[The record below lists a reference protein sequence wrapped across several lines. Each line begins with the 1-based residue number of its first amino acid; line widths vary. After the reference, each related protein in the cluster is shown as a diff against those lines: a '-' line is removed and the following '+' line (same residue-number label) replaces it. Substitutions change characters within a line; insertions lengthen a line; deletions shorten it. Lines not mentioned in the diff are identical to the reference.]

1 MSGSADDPGR
11 LRARTGR
18 RGRRSAFH
26 RPRRA
31 MRRDLAQLVCAV
43 TGLALGVLVPRLSL
57 GPEVDAGPVVT
68 LLFTLGFGVISLVS
82 IIYSMLFLVIQ
93 FSATTFTP
101 RLGLFRDD
109 PIVWRAFA
117 FTVGVFVFSIT
128 SGLAVGA
135 RRATV
140 STLVPGTAMV
150 LTLVA
155 LALIRSLQAG
165 AFQSI
170 QLGHS
175 LTAIAAR
182 AHRLFDDL
190 YVRPYTPA
198 ADPASDRDTGPG
210 TAPPPPAAGTTTTVL
225 WSGPAAVIQQ
235 IDVRSLVGAARE
247 RDCRIAFLVPPGTTV
262 SRGMALAEVTGGE
275 VPEAVLR
282 GALETGVE
290 RTFDQ
295 DPDLPFRLLADIA
308 LRALSPAV
316 NDPATAVESLD
327 RIEDLLNRLVG
338 RELSIGQFTDGTG
351 RLRVTVPVPDW
362 ERYLRTAVDDVLYA
376 ATGSPMA
383 LRRMHDLLA
392 RLAERAPESRRG
404 PVRDRLRWVDR
415 AGRERYPLI
424 WPGGVSP
431 GGPSPTP
438 RSA

>member
-1 MSGSADDPGR
+1 MSGSADGPGHI
-11 LRARTGR
+11 RARERR
-18 RGRRSAFH
+18 RGRGSSFH

-43 TGLALGVLVPRLSL
+43 AGLALGVLVPRISL
-57 GPEVDAGPVVT
+57 GPQVDAGPVVT

-82 IIYSMLFLVIQ
+82 IIYSMLFLVVQ

-135 RRATV
+135 RKATV

-150 LTLVA
+150 FTLIA
-155 LALIRSLQAG
+155 LALMRSLQTG

-175 LTAIAAR
+175 LTAIATR

-190 YVRPYTPA
+190 YVRPYDPGADA
-198 ADPASDRDTGPG
+198 AS
-210 TAPPPPAAGTTTTVL
+210 PPAAAGATAVL
-225 WSGPAAVIQQ
+225 WSGPAVVVQQ
-235 IDVRSLVGAARE
+235 IDVRALVGAARE
-247 RDCRIAFLVPPGTTV
+247 RDCSIAFLVPPGTTV
-262 SRGMALAEVTGGE
+262 SRGMTLAEVTGGD
-275 VPEAVLR
+275 VSEAVLR

-327 RIEDLLNRLVG
+327 RIEDLLTLLAG
-338 RELSIGQFTDGTG
+338 RELSVGHFTDAAG

-362 ERYLRTAVDDVLYA
+362 ERYLRTAVDDLLYA
-376 ATGSPMA
+376 AAGSPMA
-383 LRRMHDLLA
+383 LRRMHDLLG

-404 PVRDRLRWVDR
+404 VVRDRLHWVDR
-415 AGRERYPLI
+415 SGRERYPLT
-424 WPGGVSP
+424 WPAPEAG
-431 GGPSPTP
+431 
-438 RSA
+438 

>member
-1 MSGSADDPGR
+1 
-11 LRARTGR
+11 
-18 RGRRSAFH
+18 
-26 RPRRA
+26 

-57 GPEVDAGPVVT
+57 GPQVDAGPVVT

-190 YVRPYTPA
+190 YVRPYAPAPA
-198 ADPASDRDTGPG
+198 ADPDT
-210 TAPPPPAAGTTTTVL
+210 APAAGTTTTVL
-225 WSGPAAVIQQ
+225 WSGPAVVIQQ

-327 RIEDLLNRLVG
+327 RIEDLLNRIVG

-383 LRRMHDLLA
+383 LRRVHDLLA
-392 RLAERAPESRRG
+392 GLAERAPESRRG

-424 WPGGVSP
+424 WPGGASP
-431 GGPSPTP
+431 GGTSPTP

>member
-1 MSGSADDPGR
+1 
-11 LRARTGR
+11 
-18 RGRRSAFH
+18 
-26 RPRRA
+26 

-43 TGLALGVLVPRLSL
+43 AGLALGVLVPRISL
-57 GPEVDAGPVVT
+57 GPHVDAGPVVT

-165 AFQSI
+165 AFHSI

-175 LTAIAAR
+175 LTAIATR

-190 YVRPYTPA
+190 YVRPYAP
-198 ADPASDRDTGPG
+198 DPATDPGSGPDM
-210 TAPPPPAAGTTTTVL
+210 APPPPAAGTTAVL
-225 WSGPAAVIQQ
+225 WSGPAVVIQQ
-235 IDVRSLVGAARE
+235 IDVRTLVGAARE
-247 RDCRIAFLVPPGTTV
+247 RDCSIALLVPPGTTA
-262 SRGMALAEVTGGE
+262 SRGMTLAEVTGGE

-316 NDPATAVESLD
+316 NDPATAVECLD
-327 RIEDLLNRLVG
+327 RIEDLLNRLAG
-338 RELSIGQFTDGTG
+338 RELSIGHFSDGTG

-392 RLAERAPESRRG
+392 GLAERAPEARRG
-404 PVRDRLRWVDR
+404 PVRERLQWVDR
-415 AGRERYPLI
+415 AGRERYPLV
-424 WPGGVSP
+424 WPDGASP
-431 GGPSPTP
+431 
-438 RSA
+438 

>member
-1 MSGSADDPGR
+1 MSG
-11 LRARTGR
+11 
-18 RGRRSAFH
+18 SAFH

-43 TGLALGVLVPRLSL
+43 AGLALGVLVPRLSL
-57 GPEVDAGPVVT
+57 GPHVDAGPVVT

-82 IIYSMLFLVIQ
+82 IIYSMLFLVVQ
-93 FSATTFTP
+93 FSATTFSP
-101 RLGLFRDD
+101 RLGLYRDD

-128 SGLAVGA
+128 SGLVVGA

-150 LTLVA
+150 LTLIA
-155 LALIRSLQAG
+155 LALIRSLQTG

-175 LTAIAAR
+175 LTAIATR

-190 YVRPYTPA
+190 YVRPYDPDT
-198 ADPASDRDTGPG
+198 DPAPDRDPDKAGAG
-210 TAPPPPAAGTTTTVL
+210 ATAVR
-225 WSGPAAVIQQ
+225 WSGPAVVVQQ
-235 IDVRSLVGAARE
+235 IDVRTLVVAARE
-247 RDCRIAFLVPPGTTV
+247 RDCSIAFLVPPGSTV
-262 SRGMALAEVTGGE
+262 SRGMTLAEVTGGD

-290 RTFDQ
+290 RTFGQ

-316 NDPATAVESLD
+316 NDPATAVECLD
-327 RIEDLLNRLVG
+327 RIEDLLIRLAD
-338 RELSIGQFTDGTG
+338 RELSIGHFADGTG
-351 RLRVTVPVPDW
+351 RLRVTVPVPAW
-362 ERYLRTAVDDVLYA
+362 EGYLRTAVDDLLYA

-383 LRRMHDLLA
+383 LRRMRDLLG
-392 RLAERAPESRRG
+392 RLAERTPERRRG
-404 PVRDRLRWVDR
+404 PVRERLEWVDR
-415 AGRERYPLI
+415 AGLEKYPLT
-424 WPGGVSP
+424 WPGGASP
-431 GGPSPTP
+431 GGTGPTP
-438 RSA
+438 RRA

>member
-11 LRARTGR
+11 R
-18 RGRRSAFH
+18 RGSAFH

-43 TGLALGVLVPRLSL
+43 AGLALGVLVPRLSL
-57 GPEVDAGPVVT
+57 GPQVDAGPVVT

-93 FSATTFTP
+93 FSASTFTP

-109 PIVWRAFA
+109 PIVWRTFA

-135 RRATV
+135 RRTTV
-140 STLVPGTAMV
+140 STLVPGIAMV
-150 LTLVA
+150 LTLIA
-155 LALIRSLQAG
+155 LALMRSLQTG

-175 LTAIAAR
+175 LTAIGTR

-190 YVRPYTPA
+190 YVRPYAPNTA
-198 ADPASDRDTGPG
+198 TGPDAV
-210 TAPPPPAAGTTTTVL
+210 TAPPPPAAGTTAVL
-225 WSGPAAVIQQ
+225 WSGPAVVIQQ
-235 IDVRSLVGAARE
+235 IDVRTLVGAARE
-247 RDCRIAFLVPPGTTV
+247 RDCSVAFLVSPGTTV
-262 SRGMALAEVTGGE
+262 SRGMKLAEVTGGD
-275 VPEAVLR
+275 VPEAVLC

-290 RTFDQ
+290 RTFAQ

-327 RIEDLLNRLVG
+327 RIEDLLTRLAD
-338 RELSIGQFTDGTG
+338 RELSIGHFADGTG

-362 ERYLRTAVDDVLYA
+362 DRYLRTAVDDLLYA
-376 ATGSPMA
+376 AAGSPMA
-383 LRRMHDLLA
+383 LRRMRDLLG

-404 PVRDRLRWVDR
+404 RVRDRLQWVDR
-415 AGRERYPLI
+415 AGRERYPLT
-424 WPGGVSP
+424 WPSGASP
-431 GGPSPTP
+431 GGTSPTP
-438 RSA
+438 RRA

>member
-1 MSGSADDPGR
+1 MSGSVDDPGR
-11 LRARTGR
+11 LRARAGR
-18 RGRRSAFH
+18 RGRGSAFH

-31 MRRDLAQLVCAV
+31 MRRDLAQLVCAGA
-43 TGLALGVLVPRLSL
+43 GLALGVLVPRLSV
-57 GPEVDAGPVVT
+57 GPQVDAGPVVT

-135 RRATV
+135 RRTTV
-140 STLVPGTAMV
+140 STLVPGIAMV

-155 LALIRSLQAG
+155 LALMRSLQAG
-165 AFQSI
+165 AFRSI

-175 LTAIAAR
+175 LTAIATR

-190 YVRPYTPA
+190 YVRPYAP
-198 ADPASDRDTGPG
+198 DTTSGPD
-210 TAPPPPAAGTTTTVL
+210 TARPLPAAGTTAVL
-225 WSGPAAVIQQ
+225 WSGPAVVIQQ
-235 IDVRSLVGAARE
+235 IDVRTLVGAAGE
-247 RDCRIAFLVPPGTTV
+247 RDCSIAFLVPPGTTV
-262 SRGMALAEVTGGE
+262 SRGTALAEVTGGD
-275 VPEAVLR
+275 VTEAVLR

-327 RIEDLLNRLVG
+327 RIEDLLNRLAG
-338 RELSIGQFTDGTG
+338 RDLNIGHFADGTG
-351 RLRVTVPVPDW
+351 RLRVSVPVPDW
-362 ERYLRTAVDDVLYA
+362 DRYLRTAVDEVLYA

-392 RLAERAPESRRG
+392 GLAERAPESRRG
-404 PVRDRLRWVDR
+404 PVRDRLRWVDLT
-415 AGRERYPLI
+415 GRERYPLT
-424 WPGGVSP
+424 WPDGASP
-431 GGPSPTP
+431 GGTGPTP